1 MQNIL
6 LYILLGIIAG
16 IASGLFGIGGG
27 LIMIPA
33 LVFIFG
39 MNQHTAQGTSLAV
52 MIPPVGILAAYKYYQ
67 AGNLKISIAIWIA
80 LGFVVG
86 GLIGASLIQPIQD
99 ITLKRLFG
107 VFLAFLSIKLI
118 LGK

>member
-1 MQNIL
+1 MSQIL
-6 LYILLGIIAG
+6 AYILLGLVSG

-33 LVFIFG
+33 LVILFG
-39 MNQHTAQGTSLAV
+39 FGQHMAQGISLAV

-67 AGNLKISIAIWIA
+67 AGHLRFDIATWIA

-86 GLIGASLIQPIQD
+86 GLIGATLIQPVHD
-99 ITLKRLFG
+99 VTLRRLFG
-107 VFLAFLSIKLI
+107 LVMAGLSLRLI
-118 LGK
+118 IGK